1 MGDLCLVHAPWRE
14 LNAVDAEKLKKVPDG
29 LTPSVPRP
37 KPGKW
42 GRNGRV
48 ETLTNVVG
56 LLVCWFGLDSFGSGW
71 NIMNSVFGLSIA
83 SCWSFFSRCSIDV
96 VISRNHGAHRNLL
109 FNLLFYTI
117 LYEMAHTPQKFVQHP
132 RSKSLRTF
140 SPLGTSPGCTMATV
154 RHSPLFASPIN
165 IVRKVLRYWEA
176 S

>member
-56 LLVCWFGLDSFGSGW
+56 LLVWFGLFW
-71 NIMNSVFGLSIA
+71 VRLEHYELSI
-83 SCWSFFSRCSIDV
+83 WT
-96 VISRNHGAHRNLL
+96 L
-109 FNLLFYTI
+109 
-117 LYEMAHTPQKFVQHP
+117 E
-132 RSKSLRTF
+132 
-140 SPLGTSPGCTMATV
+140 
-154 RHSPLFASPIN
+154 
-165 IVRKVLRYWEA
+165 
-176 S
+176 